1 MENKAENQQEL
12 ESLVTRY
19 MGKSEI
25 TQKIQDMINNNKK
38 RLVLE
43 LDSIREFNPKLS
55 NAILNYPLKWVKY
68 LENHLTSIINDLND
82 SNDLKR
88 SNRDATGVK
97 KQDEYFIDFQGS
109 FGRHMVS
116 PRGLTAD
123 LANKMVCVQGIVT
136 RMSIV
141 RPKLVSSVHYCEDT
155 KQGSIKEYFDHYSL
169 GSNPNIEGNSLS
181 SKAAGYMTNAV
192 PTKDLNGNPLSFE
205 YGLSNFRDIQ
215 ILHVQEPP
223 ERTPVGQLP
232 RSVEVVL
239 QDDLVD
245 KVKPGD
251 RYIFKN
257 NFILLCV

>member
-1 MENKAENQQEL
+1 MENKADIQQTL
-12 ESLVTRY
+12 EGLVTRY

-25 TQKIQDMINNNKK
+25 TLKIQDLINNNKK
-38 RLVLE
+38 RLSLD
-43 LDSIREFNPKLS
+43 LDSIRDFDQRLS
-55 NAILNYPLKWVKY
+55 NALLNNPLKWIKY
-68 LENHLTSIINDLND
+68 LENHLSSIINDLND
-82 SNDLKR
+82 SSDIKGIT
-88 SNRDATGVK
+88 RDATGLK
-97 KQDEYFIDFQGS
+97 KPDEYFIDLQGS

-141 RPKLVSSVHYCEDT
+141 RPKLVSSVHYCDDT
-155 KQGSIKEYFDHYSL
+155 KQGSIKEYTDHYSL
-169 GSNPNIEGNSLS
+169 GNNPNIEGNSLS

-192 PTKDLNGNPLSFE
+192 PTKDLNGNPISFE

-251 RYIFKN
+251 R
-257 NFILLCV
+257 

>member
-1 MENKAENQQEL
+1 MDISENEQQTL
-12 ESLVTRY
+12 ESIVTRY
-19 MGKSEI
+19 MGRSEI
-25 TQKIQDMINNNKK
+25 TQKIQDMINNNNK
-38 RLVLE
+38 RLVLD
-43 LDSIREFNPKLS
+43 LDSIREFDARLS
-55 NAILNYPLKWVKY
+55 NALINNPLKWLLY
-68 LENHLTSIINDLND
+68 MQNHLSSIISDMND
-82 SNDLKR
+82 SGDLKR
-88 SNRDATGVK
+88 ATRDIAGVK
-97 KQDEYFIDFQGS
+97 KQDEYFIDFQGA
-109 FGRHMVS
+109 FGRNMVS

-123 LANKMVCVQGIVT
+123 LANKMVCVQGIIT

-155 KQGSIKEYFDHYSL
+155 KQGSVKEYFDQYSI
-169 GSNPNIEGNSLS
+169 GNNPNIEGNSFS
-181 SKAAGYMTNAV
+181 AKAASYMTNAV

-205 YGLSNFRDIQ
+205 YGLSSFRDIQ

-251 RYIFKN
+251 R
-257 NFILLCV
+257 